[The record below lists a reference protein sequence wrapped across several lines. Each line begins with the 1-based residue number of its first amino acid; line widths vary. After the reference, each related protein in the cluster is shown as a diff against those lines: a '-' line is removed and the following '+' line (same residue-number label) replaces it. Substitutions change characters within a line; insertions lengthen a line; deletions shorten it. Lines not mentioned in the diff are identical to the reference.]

1 MRINPMHSSQRKKF
15 RDTDQTKRQRTLD
28 GFFLSLRAEPSDH
41 SVPNSL
47 GLSFNA
53 VASSSRTTP
62 PSAYISLTLDNEVAG
77 KRTTPPNANLIQA
90 ENALLDADKYLFIS
104 DDGDEKEEFEVEDLD
119 TPAEPDTEDDVATK
133 RKERLRNRGELRDAC
148 IKFLLEANQ
157 IADQLEERVL
167 DHLRQRGANRSA
179 GAESSAC
186 PALPEASHPVDDLEK
201 RMEQERG
208 YQTMYRE
215 EPTAR
220 GHDLNQGCAAI
231 PQRVAIQP
239 CSDETTG
246 YRTFRSPVF
255 LSIKVHRAYFT
266 RHSTNTVNLS
276 KSPGEA
282 NSFARIW
289 AFTSEAFYR
298 LGREA
303 AFFRYQHVHTER
315 LERVEIMYVL
325 SMRL

>member
-1 MRINPMHSSQRKKF
+1 MMEVQIMARIPSINKSTTCPHKPAATPSW
-15 RDTDQTKRQRTLD
+15 
-28 GFFLSLRAEPSDH
+28 LSLLLIHILNQA
-41 SVPNSL
+41 
-47 GLSFNA
+47 NA
-53 VASSSRTTP
+53 HKPHAFFS
-62 PSAYISLTLDNEVAG
+62 
-77 KRTTPPNANLIQA
+77 
-90 ENALLDADKYLFIS
+90 
-104 DDGDEKEEFEVEDLD
+104 
-119 TPAEPDTEDDVATK
+119 
-133 RKERLRNRGELRDAC
+133 
-148 IKFLLEANQ
+148 
-157 IADQLEERVL
+157 
-167 DHLRQRGANRSA
+167 
-179 GAESSAC
+179 
-186 PALPEASHPVDDLEK
+186 
-201 RMEQERG
+201 
-208 YQTMYRE
+208 
-215 EPTAR
+215 

-255 LSIKVHRAYFT
+255 LSIKVHRAYFN

-282 NSFARIW
+282 DSSARIW

-315 LERVEIMYVL
+315 LERVELMYIL